1 MMFAGKIVLVAGAT
15 GFLGTAIARRLLD
28 QGAAVR
34 GTHYLHTPSYQHAR
48 MEWLPANLENAADCA
63 QVCEGVDFVFMCAA
77 NTAGAA
83 VMAAT
88 PLAHVTPNVCMNAR
102 LLEAAHRAGVEKFL
116 FISSG
121 AAYPDLG
128 EDYPLC
134 ETDMFKGDPPA
145 IYYPVGWM
153 KRYAEI
159 LCRTYAEKIANRP
172 MATVVIR
179 PSNIYGP
186 GDKFDF
192 AKSHVTAAQ
201 IRRVIERHAP
211 IQVWGDGNDVR
222 DLIYIDDFLDGTFAA
237 FAKPDRF
244 LTVNIASGK
253 AWSVKQIVQ
262 TAIEA
267 DYYLGAMVEFDATK
281 PRTIGKRV
289 FSTRFAQDYLGF
301 EARTSLADGF
311 ARTIGWYRE
320 TFNCPRPDAD
330 QSASVTIGEG
340 VR

>member
-1 MMFAGKIVLVAGAT
+1 MMFEGKSVLVAGAT

-28 QGAAVR
+28 HGANVR
-34 GTHYLHTPSYQHAR
+34 GTHYTRLPSYRHDR
-48 MEWLPANLENAADCA
+48 MEWLQANLENAADCA
-63 QVCEGVDFVFMCAA
+63 EACVGVDFVFMCAA

-102 LLEAAHRAGVEKFL
+102 LLEAAHRAGATKFL

-128 EDYPLC
+128 DDHPLC
-134 ETDMFKGDPPA
+134 EADMFKGDPPP

-153 KRYAEI
+153 KRYTEI
-159 LCRTYAEKIANRP
+159 LCRTYAEKIAKNP

-179 PSNIYGP
+179 PSNVYGP

-222 DLIYIDDFLDGTFAA
+222 DLIYIDDFLDGLFAA

-244 LTVNIASGK
+244 LTVNIASGQ
-253 AWSVKQIVQ
+253 AWSVKQILQ
-262 TAIEA
+262 TAISA
-267 DYYLGAMVEFDATK
+267 DGYVGATVEFDSTK

-301 EARTSLADGF
+301 EATISLADGIV
-311 ARTIGWYRE
+311 RTIDWYRE
-320 TFNCPRPDAD
+320 AFDSPRP
-330 QSASVTIGEG
+330 SASQDTSFTVHQG
-340 VR
+340 VS